1 MSESQWNY
9 LGLTHNPFSDPQQ
22 EFFPGADREQML
34 GNIRKLSE
42 WSRPIH
48 TITGPHGVGKTCV
61 FRALSSSL
69 ESGVIAARVNGSLV
83 SRAGD
88 VLSALVQGYGVATP
102 QGADAPLLI
111 ELIIAHLNEQ
121 KQKGRTSLV
130 LVDDAH
136 LLEQRAVDDLIN
148 LADAGA
154 KLAFFSEPQ
163 FIESLQRA
171 IERNAETSESEELR
185 WQETLLSPFSREE
198 SSDYLTWR
206 FSEAAYEGRTP
217 FSEHQI
223 DIIHRTSEGY
233 PGRLDF
239 AANEQLT
246 LMTTGSGA
254 SAGIPSKH
262 LWLAG
267 GLACALGLVLWL
279 WSPGENLE
287 VDNKTVELPMPKA
300 TDSAEP
306 EVVEA
311 APSPELVAAVPEI
324 EKVEAIA
331 DNASKEIELPL
342 SRTVEPVTNPPPV
355 EPEPVANP
363 SRTVRPEPVPAIAK
377 TEPIPVR
384 EPTPQYEAEPQAQ
397 PRPQPRPRPVEST
410 RPADNGGFQNASYHN
425 EQWLLAQSDTAYTIQ
440 LIGLSEAERAS
451 SYLGEQDNPEEF
463 ALFRTRSG
471 DRIVHVVTYGIY
483 SNQAAAEAAVLR
495 LPASV
500 GKINPWVRPIRSVK
514 SAIGKTPQGN

>member
-1 MSESQWNY
+1 MSETQWNY

-34 GNIRKLSE
+34 GKIRKLSQ
-42 WSRPIH
+42 WSRPIL

-69 ESGVIAARVNGSLV
+69 ESGVVAARVNGSLV

-102 QGADAPLLI
+102 AGADAPLLI
-111 ELIIAHLNEQ
+111 ELIIAHLGDQ
-121 KQKGRTSLV
+121 AQKGRTSLV

-136 LLEQRAVDDLIN
+136 LLEQRAVDDLVNI
-148 LADAGA
+148 ADAGA

-171 IERNAETSESEELR
+171 IERNAETREGDELL
-185 WQETLLSPFSREE
+185 WQEMLLSPFSREQ

-206 FSEAAYEGRTP
+206 FSEAAYDGRTP
-217 FSEHQI
+217 FTEHQI
-223 DIIHRTSEGY
+223 DIIHKTSGGY

-239 AANEQLT
+239 AANEQLM
-246 LMTTGSGA
+246 LMTVGGSP

-267 GLACALGLVLWL
+267 GLACVLGLVLWL

-287 VDNKTVELPMPKA
+287 VDKKTVELEMPEA
-300 TDSAEP
+300 TDSLAPEDLESAE
-306 EVVEA
+306 
-311 APSPELVAAVPEI
+311 SPELVASTPEI
-324 EKVEAIA
+324 DNQEAIA
-331 DNASKEIELPL
+331 DDAVEEIKLPL

-384 EPTPQYEAEPQAQ
+384 EPAPQFQAEPQAQ
-397 PRPQPRPRPVEST
+397 PRPQPQPEPLEST
-410 RPADNGGFQNASYHN
+410 RAADNGGYHSAS
-425 EQWLLAQSDTAYTIQ
+425 WLLAQSDSAYTIQ

-451 SYLGEQDNPEEF
+451 SYLGEQDNPERF

-471 DRIVHVVTYGIY
+471 DRVVHVVTYGIY
-483 SNQAAAEAAVLR
+483 SNQSAAEAAVLR

-500 GKINPWVRPIRSVK
+500 GEINPWVRPIRSVK
-514 SAIGKTPQGN
+514 SAIGTVAQGN